1 MASVKPTTPAQKG
14 PAPQQSNLLPN
25 PSAPVRIGDSVW
37 YEDVAVLIRRP
48 LEFWPSRDQTT
59 AEQLNTFVRL
69 IAYATVAVFAYNMHV
84 ATIFVGIV
92 LIALVTLVYR
102 GRGGKF
108 AGLQAVIPPKCRMPT
123 KNNPFMNVPLTEYG
137 KTFGPPTCN
146 YDEVKAEMRTQFN
159 DGLYRNIEDIYENE
173 NSQRQFFTVPNGG
186 NPPDRTA
193 FAKFLYGNQRNCKM
207 NPSQCSGND

>member
-14 PAPQQSNLLPN
+14 PAPQQSNMLPN

-69 IAYATVAVFAYNMHV
+69 ITYATVAVFAYNMHV
-84 ATIFVGIV
+84 ATVFVGIL

-207 NPSQCSGND
+207 NPAQCSGND